1 MDRVIF
7 LLEEP
12 SMKTLL
18 DNFLP
23 RVFPGLPFRCIAH
36 EGKNDLESS
45 IPRKL
50 RGWGGPG
57 VRFVI
62 LRDNDNADCY
72 ALKERLLQLCRDG
85 GRGDALVRIVCQEL
99 EAWYLGQPDAMAD
112 AFGEEKLRRIKNR
125 ARYRS
130 PDDLQKPSQAI
141 KRLLARI
148 PENLRRPPDGKSPDA
163 GRQPLY
169 QLHRFSRRH
178 REPVA
183 ADGSRPCRAGY
194 QITISCPCPSQYFRS
209 NGI

>member
-141 KRLLARI
+141 KRLLPEFQKTSGARQMA
-148 PENLRRPPDGKSPDA
+148 NHLT
-163 GRQPLY
+163 
-169 QLHRFSRRH
+169 
-178 REPVA
+178 RE
-183 ADGSRPCRAGY
+183 GSRSTSFTVFLDGIANLLPPTVAGPVERD
-194 QITISCPCPSQYFRS
+194 TK
-209 NGI
+209 